1 MYRVTRTYF
10 LLPDLATSGFPLD
23 NPPPAEY
30 EIDLLKIPGVFDFVT
45 LCLVFCMRMPMMGA
59 EARTDFIHV
68 EKEFFRG
75 NDFSYLPRFLA
86 QAAYILW
93 LNLIR
98 PDDFWLRH

>member
-1 MYRVTRTYF
+1 MYRVTGTHF
-10 LLPDLATSGFPLD
+10 LLADLATFSLPLD

-45 LCLVFCMRMPMMGA
+45 LGFVFCMRMPMMRAKTG
-59 EARTDFIHV
+59 TDFIHV
-68 EKEFFRG
+68 EKELFRG
-75 NDFSYLPRFLA
+75 NDFFYLPRFFT

-98 PDDFWLRH
+98 PDDF